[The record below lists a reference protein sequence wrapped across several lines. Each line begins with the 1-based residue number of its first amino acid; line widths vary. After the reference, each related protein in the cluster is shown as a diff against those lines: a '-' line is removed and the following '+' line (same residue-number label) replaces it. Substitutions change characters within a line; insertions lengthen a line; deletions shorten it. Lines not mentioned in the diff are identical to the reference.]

1 MCLLYR
7 KNAEKTK
14 SKPVRFEFGRKNKG
28 AKYSFRR
35 QAETERCELVLTWPD
50 CPKSERKWR
59 EYGIIER
66 EGGGED
72 EVHGEES
79 SLADQFSAGE
89 RGGLHQ

>member
-35 QAETERCELVLTWPD
+35 QAETERCELVLTCVSLTEKMQPNKTKPQPSVAGSNW
-50 CPKSERKWR
+50 K
-59 EYGIIER
+59 
-66 EGGGED
+66 GG
-72 EVHGEES
+72 
-79 SLADQFSAGE
+79 AAA
-89 RGGLHQ
+89 

>member
-35 QAETERCELVLTWPD
+35 QAETERCELVFKFVP
-50 CPKSERKWR
+50 
-59 EYGIIER
+59 
-66 EGGGED
+66 
-72 EVHGEES
+72 
-79 SLADQFSAGE
+79 
-89 RGGLHQ
+89 